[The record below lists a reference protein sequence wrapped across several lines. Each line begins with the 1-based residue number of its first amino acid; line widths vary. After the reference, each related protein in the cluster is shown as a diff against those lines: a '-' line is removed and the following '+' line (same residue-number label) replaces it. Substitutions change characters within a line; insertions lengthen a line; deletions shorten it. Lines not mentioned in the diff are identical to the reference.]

1 MDEKAIQ
8 QFPVLRSAYGG
19 LTKSERRIAD
29 YIVAAPEEIMEQ
41 TISDIANATESS
53 EITVSR
59 FCKKL
64 GFSGLQELKLNLIAG
79 MSAAENKEFHDI
91 RSGDRCSVVASKMFQ
106 NISDGLQDTLAL
118 LDYDAVDDAARILR
132 RARRVAVYG
141 FGNSATVCRDIATRY
156 LRLGLAIQAY
166 ADSHMQVTSAA
177 LLSPDDA
184 VIAVSHSGAS
194 QELLQS
200 VQAAKDSG
208 ASSSLRV
215 MPNRRWQSWPT
226 CACAV
231 WAAKSATLPKP
242 ARRASFTWLSAT
254 SCTRVSPW
262 PTPSCFRTT
271 CRKCGG
277 KLRKRE
283 YKAYRFVVL
292 YAKKVY
298 NLPKK

>member
-132 RARRVAVYG
+132 RARRVAVFG

-177 LLSPDDA
+177 LLSPADA

-200 VQAAKDSG
+200 VQVAKDSG
-208 ASSSLRV
+208 ASVVVITSH
-215 MPNRRWQSWPT
+215 
-226 CACAV
+226 
-231 WAAKSATLPKP
+231 AKSPLAKL
-242 ARRASFTWLSAT
+242 ADVCLCGMGREVRYSSEAGASRLIHMAI
-254 SCTRVSPW
+254 
-262 PTPSCFRTT
+262 
-271 CRKCGG
+271 GD
-277 KLRKRE
+277 
-283 YKAYRFVVL
+283 VL
-292 YAKKVY
+292 YTRIAMADAGLFQDNMQKMRREITKKRI
-298 NLPKK
+298 

>member
-118 LDYDAVDDAARILR
+118 LDYDAVDDG
-132 RARRVAVYG
+132 ARRVAVFG

-177 LLSPDDA
+177 LLSPADA

-200 VQAAKDSG
+200 VQVAKDSG
-208 ASSSLRV
+208 ASVVVITSH
-215 MPNRRWQSWPT
+215 
-226 CACAV
+226 
-231 WAAKSATLPKP
+231 AKSPLAKL
-242 ARRASFTWLSAT
+242 ADVCLCGMGREVRYSSEAGASRLIHMAI
-254 SCTRVSPW
+254 
-262 PTPSCFRTT
+262 
-271 CRKCGG
+271 GD
-277 KLRKRE
+277 
-283 YKAYRFVVL
+283 VL
-292 YAKKVY
+292 YTRIAMADAELFQDNMQKMRREITKKRI
-298 NLPKK
+298 